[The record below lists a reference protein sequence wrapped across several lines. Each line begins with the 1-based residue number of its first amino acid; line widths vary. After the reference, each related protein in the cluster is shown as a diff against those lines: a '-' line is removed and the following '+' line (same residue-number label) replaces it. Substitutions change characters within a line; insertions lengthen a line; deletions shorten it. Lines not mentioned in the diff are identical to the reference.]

1 MWTRDIA
8 PLFTHMN
15 RTPVSALGVERPPKP
30 ASTPFP
36 KLLFDTV
43 KTPQATTSLFSHH
56 PNATAPLP
64 AQYLLLVGSGV
75 GDRLGVFSSL
85 PSALSHFLVESTSSR
100 SSSSAGFLRCMKL
113 QKPPR
118 TQPSPELRRQQASR
132 KSVTGESSQYTGRP
146 AYQREL
152 RSSQAFWA
160 ESSYL
165 KRA

>member
-1 MWTRDIA
+1 MPPIFPYKRQYRSSVYKDHRI
-8 PLFTHMN
+8 
-15 RTPVSALGVERPPKP
+15 PVQRR
-30 ASTPFP
+30 FP
-36 KLLFDTV
+36 SHYLIQS
-43 KTPQATTSLFSHH
+43 KTPKQQPH
-56 PNATAPLP
+56 PTLSSPPTPTQPPPIP

-75 GDRLGVFSSL
+75 GDRLGVFSSR

-132 KSVTGESSQYTGRP
+132 KSVTGESSQYIGRP
-146 AYQREL
+146 AYQREF